1 MEIILVEDNKGDEYL
16 IKYALKVESIN
27 IKVISDGGKAISYL
41 TSDCVR
47 PDLVILDLNL
57 PHYNG
62 FQILEAIRNF
72 DPIKGVP
79 VVFFTSSTS
88 LDDMKKAYNLG
99 VSKFYS
105 KTFNNEEYF
114 KRVKSFLELIQKK

>member
-1 MEIILVEDNKGDEYL
+1 MPASPIRKLVPYAETAKKKG
-16 IKYALKVESIN
+16 
-27 IKVISDGGKAISYL
+27 IKVYHLNIGQ
-41 TSDCVR
+41 
-47 PDLVILDLNL
+47 PDIPTPEVA
-57 PHYNG
+57 
-62 FQILEAIRNF
+62 LEAIRNF